1 MANVGTVQSVTGVVR
16 AIAED
21 GSERIL
27 SVGDTVAENEKII
40 TGDGVIVI
48 AFTDGAVMDLGSNSS
63 IVLNDDVLNKEGA
76 QAAQSRESAN
86 DEVAA
91 LQEALTNPNFDPTAD
106 LPATAAGPT
115 AAGGTGNNGHTLTSV
130 DYLNPEAPVESGF
143 DTVGISQEFLQSEEE
158 LPPVISD
165 EPPLADSVLTEA
177 SRGDEL
183 PEALQL
189 ALAVE
194 GSSHTIDGLVTTG
207 QIFPTFDGDNRAGST
222 VDSWNFTVNSA
233 GVVTIDTLSMETSDW
248 VTTQDVNGDGEI
260 AFFDPYIYV
269 FENDG
274 GTPGAFVASND
285 DSSLTF
291 GDGSINSY
299 DSYLSLNLDA
309 GDYILAIGAYSLS
322 EQEARDGA
330 NDENYYP
337 IAGID
342 VNEDGI
348 PSDHGDY
355 QVTFTGD
362 TTITNGPDGIAIS
375 GNADVAF
382 YKQLTVDGIIGDSD
396 FGAADFGGSDK
407 ETSLENLV
415 FTLNSEPTYGSLILI
430 TAGGATS
437 ELNAGNTFTSADT
450 IWWYA
455 TEEEH
460 ATFEGD
466 APQAVIFDYS
476 VTDENGQ
483 TADATVTILTPNSN
497 PVAGEGLIAVDEDGL
512 EAGITGGAGDLI
524 VPNDDGDNN
533 EATASGQLS
542 YSFGLD
548 GVGDVDFASLHGS
561 IVQATGDDGL
571 QNLTSDGNP
580 ITFVWNGAAHT
591 LTGVVSVGDNDNDPV
606 FVLTVTDVATGD
618 YTFEL
623 LEQVDHPTANTEDDF
638 VLDLPFTVTD
648 SDGDTASG
656 SLQVTIDDD
665 IPVVA
670 LTESTGIAYEF
681 LVTNHDEV
689 SSAGYHNSYG
699 YYIKDVDGNPTDGVV
714 IWDDVHDTDTVPV
727 TVTGYAP
734 EQVGFFIIANG
745 ENKNA
750 SLEDNTDIT
759 FEFVSGQWQAFAD
772 GAALSGAGSHVIF
785 DRAELNK
792 DGQDHMQDNDL
803 TGSQNWEDLPIKGG
817 DEDFN
822 DVNID
827 VVWTEVSATGDAV
840 DVVSYGADGAGS
852 IDFSFDSTDVTL
864 TGDALTSNGNEIF
877 FIAKDTNDDGHN
889 DQIVGQTEDE
899 TVVLTI
905 DGVLDS
911 SGYEVSVLG
920 AIDDTVNSDLDIAI
934 DLAVTDSDG
943 DMTMAMLN
951 INIDI
956 NTLIEAPV
964 SVL

>member
-1 MANVGTVQSVTGVVR
+1 MASVGAVKSVTGLVR
-16 AIAED
+16 VIAEN
-21 GSERIL
+21 GTERIL
-27 SVGDTVAENEKII
+27 SVGDAVNEHEKII
-40 TGDGVIVI
+40 TGSGEISI
-48 AFTDGAVMDLGSNSS
+48 AFNDGSLMDLASNSS
-63 IVLNDDVLNKEGA
+63 TVLNGDVLNQGRE
-76 QAAQSRESAN
+76 QAAN

-91 LQEALTNPNFDPTAD
+91 LQDALADPNFDPTTD
-106 LPATAAGPT
+106 LPATAAGTP
-115 AAGGTGNNGHTLTSV
+115 GVTGNNGHTLTNI
-130 DYLNPEAPVESGF
+130 DYLSPEVTVKSGF
-143 DTVGISQEFLQSEEE
+143 DTVGISQEFLQPEEE
-158 LPPVISD
+158 LPPVIDS
-165 EPPLADSVLTEA
+165 PPEADHVLTEA
-177 SRGDEL
+177 SRGGEL
-183 PEALQL
+183 PSVLQEALSEL
-189 ALAVE
+189 GVSGAILE
-194 GSSHTIDGLVTTG
+194 GSSVTATVSVATSGQTGSVGYVYFTIDADTAITITTDGPTIDPNMWLFSDDGLLDVG
-207 QIFPTFDGDNRAGST
+207 DALAYDDDDGASAFSFNNSIINTNDEISGPILPAGSYIIAVGDYHLSDIEA
-222 VDSWNFTVNSA
+222 VDGVN
-233 GVVTIDTLSMETSDW
+233 
-248 VTTQDVNGDGEI
+248 
-260 AFFDPYIYV
+260 
-269 FENDG
+269 
-274 GTPGAFVASND
+274 
-285 DSSLTF
+285 DSS
-291 GDGSINSY
+291 S
-299 DSYLSLNLDA
+299 
-309 GDYILAIGAYSLS
+309 ILALS
-322 EQEARDGA
+322 GDVGITIEADAA
-330 NDENYYP
+330 NITVTDAAAEN
-337 IAGID
+337 I
-342 VNEDGI
+342 
-348 PSDHGDY
+348 
-355 QVTFTGD
+355 
-362 TTITNGPDGIAIS
+362 
-375 GNADVAF
+375 AF

-396 FGAADFGGSDK
+396 FGVADFGGSDK

-415 FTLNSEPTYGSLILI
+415 FTLSSEPTYGSLILI

-450 IWWYA
+450 VWWYA

-460 ATFEGD
+460 AAFEGD
-466 APQAVIFDYS
+466 APQAVVFDYL

-497 PVAGEGLIAVDEDGL
+497 PVAGESLIAVDEDGL
-512 EAGITGGAGDLI
+512 EAGITGGAGDLV

-548 GVGDVDFASLHGS
+548 GVGGVDFASLHGN

-571 QNLTSDGNP
+571 QNLTSGGNP
-580 ITFVWNGAAHT
+580 ITYVWDGAAHT
-591 LTGVVSVGDNDNDPV
+591 LTGIVSVGGNDNESYEYPV

-665 IPVVA
+665 MPVVA
-670 LTESTGIAYEF
+670 LTESTGVAYEF

-727 TVTGYAP
+727 TVTGYTP
-734 EQVGFFIIANG
+734 EQIGFFIIANG

-772 GAALSGAGSHVIF
+772 GAALLGAGSHVIF

-803 TGSQNWEDLPIKGG
+803 TGSQNWEDLQIPRG
-817 DEDFN
+817 DGDYN

-877 FIAKDTNDDGHN
+877 FIARDTNDDGHN
-889 DQIVGQTEDE
+889 DQIVGQTGDE

>member
-1 MANVGTVQSVTGVVR
+1 MNIGVVKSVVGIVK
-16 AIAED
+16 AVAED
-21 GSERIL
+21 GTERVL
-27 SVGDTVAENEKII
+27 SVGDNVAENEKII
-40 TGDGVIVI
+40 TGSGEVSI
-48 AFTDGAVMDLGSNSS
+48 AFNDGSLMDLASNSS
-63 IVLNDDVLNKEGA
+63 TILNDDALNQDDEPT
-76 QAAQSRESAN
+76 AN
-86 DEVAA
+86 DEIAA
-91 LQEALTNPNFDPTAD
+91 LQDALADPNFDPTTD
-106 LPATAAGPT
+106 LPATAAGTPG
-115 AAGGTGNNGHTLTSV
+115 AGSTGDSGHTITKV
-130 DYLNPEAPVESGF
+130 DYLNPEAAVESGF
-143 DTVGISQEFLQSEEE
+143 DTTGVSQEFLQPEEE
-158 LPPVISD
+158 LPPVIND

-177 SRGDEL
+177 SRGEEL

-194 GSSHTIDGLVTTG
+194 SSAHTIDGLVTTG
-207 QIFPTFDGDNRAGST
+207 QIFPTFNGGDRVGST
-222 VDSWNFTVNSA
+222 VDSWDFTVNSA
-233 GVVTIDTLSMETSDW
+233 GVVTIDTLSMETTDW

-269 FENDG
+269 FENTG
-274 GTPGAFVASND
+274 GVPGAFVASND
-285 DSSLTF
+285 DSGLTF
-291 GDGSINSY
+291 GDGSIHRY

-309 GDYILAIGAYSLS
+309 GDYILVIGAYHLS
-322 EQEARDGA
+322 EQEARDGV
-330 NDENYYP
+330 NDASYYP
-337 IAGID
+337 ISGLGE
-342 VNEDGI
+342 NEEAI

-362 TTITNGPDGIAIS
+362 AIITDGPDGVSTA

-396 FGAADFGGSDK
+396 FGVADFGGSDK
-407 ETSLENLV
+407 ETSLENLA

-430 TAGGATS
+430 TAGGDTS
-437 ELNAGNTFTSADT
+437 ELNVGNTFASADT
-450 IWWYA
+450 VWWYV
-455 TEEEH
+455 TEEEY
-460 ATFEGD
+460 AAFEGD
-466 APQAVIFDYS
+466 APQSVVFDYS
-476 VTDENGQ
+476 VTDEDGQ

-512 EAGITGGAGDLI
+512 EAGITGGAGDLV

-548 GVGDVDFASLHGS
+548 GVGDVDFASLHGN

-571 QNLTSDGNP
+571 QDLTSDGDS
-580 ITFVWNGAAHT
+580 ITYVWDGAAHT
-591 LTGVVSVGDNDNDPV
+591 LTGVVRVGGHENEPYEYPV

-648 SDGDTASG
+648 SDGDTAIG

-665 IPVVA
+665 VPVVA
-670 LTESTGIAYEF
+670 FTESTDVAYEF

-689 SSAGYHNSYG
+689 SSAGYHSSYG
-699 YYIKDVDGNPTDGVV
+699 YYIKDGDGNPTDGVI

-727 TVTGYAP
+727 TVTGYTP
-734 EQVGFFIIANG
+734 EQIGFFIIANG
-745 ENKNA
+745 ENANA
-750 SLEDNTDIT
+750 SLEDNTDIS
-759 FEFVSGQWQAFAD
+759 FEFVAGQWQAFAGGD
-772 GAALSGAGSHVIF
+772 ALLGAGSHVIF

-792 DGQDHMQDNDL
+792 DGQDHMQDNNL
-803 TGSQNWEDLPIKGG
+803 TGSQNWEDLQIPTG
-817 DEDFN
+817 DGDYN

-827 VVWTEVSATGDAV
+827 VVWTAVSATGDAV

-864 TGDALTSNGNEIF
+864 TGDTLTSNGNEIF
-877 FIAKDTNDDGHN
+877 FMAKDTNDDGHN
-889 DQIVGQTEDE
+889 DQIVGQTGDE

-920 AIDDTVNSDLDIAI
+920 AIDDTVNSDLDIEI

-956 NTLIEAPV
+956 NTLIDAPV
-964 SVL
+964 DFS